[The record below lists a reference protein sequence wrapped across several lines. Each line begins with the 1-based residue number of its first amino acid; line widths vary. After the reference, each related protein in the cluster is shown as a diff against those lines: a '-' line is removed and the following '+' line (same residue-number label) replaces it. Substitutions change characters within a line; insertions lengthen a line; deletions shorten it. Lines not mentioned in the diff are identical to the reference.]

1 MKCLYCSYIAAHL
14 QVLAASCS
22 HAPDILLM
30 GSTYIFPFFFFLSQ
44 SKALSYT
51 FFLKSSTV
59 FLTTYSCH
67 TGLVTFSFIFVL
79 MISLKTWIA
88 DTLCTALP
96 CQVLHNKCKYSSEVK
111 AETKFQ
117 WLKSID
123 AGR

>member
-1 MKCLYCSYIAAHL
+1 MLQLICRNLQHL
-14 QVLAASCS
+14 
-22 HAPDILLM
+22 APMLL
-30 GSTYIFPFFFFLSQ
+30 TFFLCVVYIFFLFFLSQ

-59 FLTTYSCH
+59 FLTPYSYH

-117 WLKSID
+117 GLKSID